1 MSTEPETQGHGAA
14 QGARYAV
21 ENGNLARAIGTL
33 AGGVWWTS
41 DTLVKL
47 ERRLMALE
55 VWAQERGY
63 ELPAPSEPDVD
74 PGARW

>member
-1 MSTEPETQGHGAA
+1 MNIEPETQGHGAA

-21 ENGNLARAIGTL
+21 EHGNLDRAVGTL

-41 DTLVKL
+41 DRLVML
-47 ERRLMALE
+47 ERRLIALE

-63 ELPAPSEPDVD
+63 ELPVLPEPADD